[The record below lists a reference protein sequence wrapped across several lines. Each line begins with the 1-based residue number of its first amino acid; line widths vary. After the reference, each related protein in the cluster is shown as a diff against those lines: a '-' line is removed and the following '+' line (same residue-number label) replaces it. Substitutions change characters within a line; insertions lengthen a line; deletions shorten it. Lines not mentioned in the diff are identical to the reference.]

1 MGGSAD
7 GKGSPQKSLAIK
19 GPPKIISEKLEIQS
33 YQGIKVTDINVRP
46 VLHSVAQIRAQKEM
60 SSIHSQRNLDGSVS
74 QHGSGMNQHSA
85 SQGLHGQMSQ
95 GGTDN

>member
-33 YQGIKVTDINVRP
+33 YQGIKVTDINVMP

-60 SSIHSQRNLDGSVS
+60 SSIHS
-74 QHGSGMNQHSA
+74 
-85 SQGLHGQMSQ
+85 
-95 GGTDN
+95 